1 MLSSVQKSIIHTRSL
16 MVSSYRSAQAKNHA
30 LFASVQEVADYHGV
44 SRKHLWALSTKLT
57 ANDEN
62 PVSLLPEKRGA
73 KHPHNKFPKALE
85 RIIISLRNRL
95 AWSSDEISAVIA
107 ERGGWKGD
115 NGVIHSPS
123 GRGIRS
129 MFTRYPMPKA
139 RREKA
144 QRYEHANP
152 GDLGHIDIKKLSNIK
167 GENAKDKWYKIALLD
182 DHTRLCYE
190 ERIPNK
196 SAQTASAF
204 LHRALAH
211 FESEFRVTFKA
222 ILTDNGREF
231 TCHNKRGRTKHKF
244 EKALAKHH
252 VKHRYT
258 RPYRP
263 QTNGKIE
270 RFWRIWNEECW
281 QRETF
286 TSWQDYD
293 AHNTIFMRR
302 YNNWRRHGGIG
313 RTTPFNRL
321 KAWRKNKLESLINIL
336 HAVEM
341 NKHANHVTAA
351 KFA

>member
-1 MLSSVQKSIIHTRSL
+1 MLSSVQKSMIDNRLL
-16 MVSSYRSAQAKNHA
+16 MVETYRAVQAKEHPV
-30 LFASVQEVADYHGV
+30 FTTVQAVADYHKV
-44 SRKHLWALSTKLT
+44 SRKYLWTLSTRLA
-57 ANDEN
+57 ANDEDHA
-62 PVSLLPEKRGA
+62 SLLPAKRGA
-73 KHPHNKFPKALE
+73 KQPHNKFPKALE
-85 RIIISLRNRL
+85 RVIISLRNRL
-95 AWSSDEISAVIA
+95 FWSSDEISAVIA

-115 NGVIHSPS
+115 DGTVYSPS

-129 MFTRYPMPKA
+129 IFTRYPKPKV

-144 QRYEHANP
+144 KRYEHANP
-152 GDLGHIDIKKLSNIK
+152 GDLGHIDIKKLPNIK
-167 GENAKDKWYKIALLD
+167 GENAKDKRYKIALLD

-196 SAQTASAF
+196 SAKEAAAF
-204 LHRALAH
+204 LHRALDY

-222 ILTDNGREF
+222 IITDNGKEF
-231 TCHNKRGRTKHKF
+231 TCHNRKGRTKHKF
-244 EKALAKHH
+244 EKALAKHE

-286 TSWQDYD
+286 TSWQGYD

-302 YNNWRRHGGIG
+302 YNHWRRHGGIA
-313 RTTPFNRL
+313 RSTPINRL
-321 KAWRKNKLESLINIL
+321 KAWRKNKLESLTQIL
-336 HAVEM
+336 HAVASKNIETM
-341 NKHANHVTAA
+341 PM
-351 KFA
+351 